1 MSEKNPKRSR
11 FDNVQDGIKRLVL
24 YGICAV
30 LVVALF
36 KLAFAYALMIPQL
49 IMVRLKTDIAAMGFI
64 LAGILFLTVLIAA
77 RKRKN

>member
-24 YGICAV
+24 YGVGAV

-64 LAGILFLTVLIAA
+64 LTGILFLTVLIAA

>member
-1 MSEKNPKRSR
+1 MSEMNPKRSR
-11 FDNVQDGIKRLVL
+11 FDNVQDGVKRLVL
-24 YGICAV
+24 YGAGAV

-49 IMVRLKTDIAAMGFI
+49 IMVRLKSDMAAVGFV
-64 LAGILFLTVLIAA
+64 LAGILLLIVLIAA

>member
-11 FDNVQDGIKRLVL
+11 FDNVQDGVKRLVL
-24 YGICAV
+24 YGAGAV

-49 IMVRLKTDIAAMGFI
+49 IMVRLKSDMAAVGFV
-64 LAGILFLTVLIAA
+64 LAGILLLIVLIAV

>member
-1 MSEKNPKRSR
+1 MSEKNPKRPH

-24 YGICAV
+24 YGIGAV

-49 IMVRLKTDIAAMGFI
+49 IVVRFKSDMAAVGFI
-64 LAGILFLTVLIAA
+64 FAGILLLTVLIAA

>member
-11 FDNVQDGIKRLVL
+11 FDNVQDGVKRLVL
-24 YGICAV
+24 YGAGAV

>member
-24 YGICAV
+24 YGIGAV
-30 LVVALF
+30 LVVVLF

-49 IMVRLKTDIAAMGFI
+49 IMVRLKSDMAAVEFV
-64 LAGILFLTVLIAA
+64 LAGILLLIVLIAA

>member
-11 FDNVQDGIKRLVL
+11 FDNVQDGVKRLVL
-24 YGICAV
+24 YGAGAV

-49 IMVRLKTDIAAMGFI
+49 IMVRLKSDMAAVGFV
-64 LAGILFLTVLIAA
+64 LAGILLLTVLMAA
-77 RKRKN
+77 SKRKN

>member
-24 YGICAV
+24 YGIGAV

-36 KLAFAYALMIPQL
+36 KLAFTYALMIPQL
-49 IMVRLKTDIAAMGFI
+49 IVVRLKSDMAAVGFI
-64 LAGILFLTVLIAA
+64 LAGILLLTVLIAA

>member
-1 MSEKNPKRSR
+1 MSEKSPKRSR

-24 YGICAV
+24 YGIGAV

>member
-24 YGICAV
+24 YGIGAV
-30 LVVALF
+30 LVVALC

>member
-11 FDNVQDGIKRLVL
+11 FDNVQDGVKRLVL
-24 YGICAV
+24 YGAGAV

-49 IMVRLKTDIAAMGFI
+49 IVIRLKSDMAAVGFV
-64 LAGILFLTVLIAA
+64 LAGILLLTVLMAA
-77 RKRKN
+77 SKRKN

>member
-24 YGICAV
+24 YGIGAV

-49 IMVRLKTDIAAMGFI
+49 IMVRLKTDIAAMGFV

>member
-11 FDNVQDGIKRLVL
+11 FDKVQDGVKRLVL
-24 YGICAV
+24 YGVGAV

-36 KLAFAYALMIPQL
+36 KLAFTYALMIPQL
-49 IMVRLKTDIAAMGFI
+49 IVVRLKSDMAAVGFI
-64 LAGILFLTVLIAA
+64 LAGILLLTVLIAA

>member
-11 FDNVQDGIKRLVL
+11 FDNVQDG
-24 YGICAV
+24 V

-49 IMVRLKTDIAAMGFI
+49 IVVRLKSDMAAVGFI
-64 LAGILFLTVLIAA
+64 LAGILLLTVLIAA

>member
-11 FDNVQDGIKRLVL
+11 FDNVQDGVKRLVL
-24 YGICAV
+24 YGAGAV

-49 IMVRLKTDIAAMGFI
+49 IVVRFKSDMAAIGFI
-64 LAGILFLTVLIAA
+64 LAGILLLIVLIAA

>member
-24 YGICAV
+24 YGVGAV

-36 KLAFAYALMIPQL
+36 KLAFTYALMIPQL
-49 IMVRLKTDIAAMGFI
+49 IVVRLKSDMAAVGFI
-64 LAGILFLTVLIAA
+64 LAGILLLTVLIAA

>member
-11 FDNVQDGIKRLVL
+11 FDNVQDGVKRLVL
-24 YGICAV
+24 YGAGAV

-36 KLAFAYALMIPQL
+36 QLAFAYALMIPQL
-49 IMVRLKTDIAAMGFI
+49 IVVRLKSDMAAVGFI
-64 LAGILFLTVLIAA
+64 LAGILLLTVLIAA

>member
-11 FDNVQDGIKRLVL
+11 FDNVQDGVKRLVL
-24 YGICAV
+24 YGAGAV

-36 KLAFAYALMIPQL
+36 KLAFGYALMIPQL
-49 IMVRLKTDIAAMGFI
+49 IVVRLKSDMAAVGFI
-64 LAGILFLTVLIAA
+64 LAGILLLTVLIAA

>member
-1 MSEKNPKRSR
+1 MSEKNPKRSS

-24 YGICAV
+24 YGIGAV

-36 KLAFAYALMIPQL
+36 KLAFTYALMIPQL
-49 IMVRLKTDIAAMGFI
+49 IVVRLKSDMAAVGFI
-64 LAGILFLTVLIAA
+64 LAGILLLTVLIAA

>member
-24 YGICAV
+24 YGIGAV

-36 KLAFAYALMIPQL
+36 KLAFTYALMIPQL
-49 IMVRLKTDIAAMGFI
+49 IVVRLKSDMAAVGFI
-64 LAGILFLTVLIAA
+64 LVGILLLTVLIAA